1 MQVSRMMYLDV
12 HTYRHLDDM
21 YMSMMMCRTSRR
33 DNNLVDNLVET
44 VT

>member
-1 MQVSRMMYLDV
+1 MQVSRMMCLDV
-12 HTYRHLDDM
+12 HTYPHLDDM
-21 YMSMMMCRTSRR
+21 YVSMMICRISRR